1 MMEFLITHNH
11 INSRTHYCL
20 LVTSASKLL
29 RNLVRLISTFIKG
42 ALSINKFRC
51 VLISRYK
58 NLLMPIHPHHEWS
71 NPYKYIDKLF
81 AEAMSAHNRDVSM
94 ALGNLQDVE
103 YLDEALRD
111 ESFVDSIPYLS
122 NDTIEGLQSG
132 QLCRYRGLVQDM
144 YGAELYS
151 GAIGAVVWPET
162 NKFRKVRISKYR
174 DTQRTDYPAISQDL
188 TDDDQDA
195 CYKDR

>member
-1 MMEFLITHNH
+1 M
-11 INSRTHYCL
+11 S
-20 LVTSASKLL
+20 TSN
-29 RNLVRLISTFIKG
+29 RNVSE
-42 ALSINKFRC
+42 AL
-51 VLISRYK
+51 
-58 NLLMPIHPHHEWS
+58 
-71 NPYKYIDKLF
+71 D
-81 AEAMSAHNRDVSM
+81 
-94 ALGNLQDVE
+94 NLQDVE

-151 GAIGAVVWPET
+151 GAIGAINWLHGT

-174 DTQRTDYPAISQDL
+174 DTQRTDYPGISQDL

-195 CYKDR
+195 CYKDRLLLLLTRLMPY

>member
-1 MMEFLITHNH
+1 M
-11 INSRTHYCL
+11 S
-20 LVTSASKLL
+20 TSN
-29 RNLVRLISTFIKG
+29 RN
-42 ALSINKFRC
+42 
-51 VLISRYK
+51 
-58 NLLMPIHPHHEWS
+58 
-71 NPYKYIDKLF
+71 
-81 AEAMSAHNRDVSM
+81 VSE

-151 GAIGAVVWPET
+151 GAIGAIHCLHGT
-162 NKFRKVRISKYR
+162 NKVRISKYR
-174 DTQRTDYPAISQDL
+174 DTQRTDYPEISQEL
-188 TDDDQDA
+188 TDDDRDA
-195 CYKDR
+195 CYMDRLLLPFTRLMPYLYLIVPPLKFQSAEFLCHKDFKE